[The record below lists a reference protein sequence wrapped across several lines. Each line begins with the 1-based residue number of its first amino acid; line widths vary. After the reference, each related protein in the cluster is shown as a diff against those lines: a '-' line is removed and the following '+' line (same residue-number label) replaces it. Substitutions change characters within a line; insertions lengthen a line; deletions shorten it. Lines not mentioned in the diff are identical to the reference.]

1 MPVGS
6 PECEQRQG
14 LDRVGAREEPPNCV
28 ARKADA
34 SHQIH
39 HCGKG
44 AETDCNHQD
53 DSAGPEGSSD
63 DEGNALTVAPKRT
76 PESRARPRSAREVD
90 RRRRVAGA
98 AIGAGLA
105 GIGAGQAFSTPSHP
119 VWVWVLAGVFVWAV
133 PIAALTLVAH
143 WSANVL
149 NRPWADVFWSWD
161 GRRLP
166 DPIGTR
172 GTAIFIGS
180 LIAAFVVVGVT
191 VS

>member
-1 MPVGS
+1 VREDVAVGS
-6 PECEQRQG
+6 RGWLEREPE
-14 LDRVGAREEPPNCV
+14 VV
-28 ARKADA
+28 ARR
-34 SHQIH
+34 
-39 HCGKG
+39 CRW
-44 AETDCNHQD
+44 ERV
-53 DSAGPEGSSD
+53 SANVGIPLGLFV
-63 DEGNALTVAPKRT
+63 GFALCAVVVALTVAPKRT
-76 PESRARPRSAREVD
+76 PESRAGPKSAREVD

-133 PIAALTLVAH
+133 PTAALTVVAH
-143 WSANVL
+143 WAANVL
-149 NRPWADVFWSWD
+149 NRPWADVFWWWD

-180 LIAAFVVVGVT
+180 TVAAFVVVGVT